1 VSHDHRERRWR
12 HLDIGA
18 YATELVAAVPRV
30 RCLQHRV
37 RVIDVPW
44 ARSRIGFTT
53 AFEARA
59 VSFMAESSVRA
70 VSKFLDL
77 TWEEANGMLRRAID
91 RGDVDPSG
99 RRDLDRR
106 RRTPSTSTGGTERHG
121 DMADRG
127 ADARAGAARGDP
139 ASMVQETAVPST

>member
-30 RCLQHRV
+30 RCPQHRV

-44 ARSRIGFTT
+44 ACSRIGFTT

-59 VSFMAESSVRA
+59 VSLMAESSVRA

-99 RRDLDRR
+99 RGDLDRR
-106 RRTPSTSTGGTERHG
+106 RRTPSAEHTERHD

-127 ADARAGAARGDP
+127 ADARAGATRGGP
-139 ASMVQETAVPST
+139 ASMVQGTAASST